1 MKKLFF
7 KCFVVMFALC
17 LPLLAQAQLTT
28 PYFEDFE
35 GMATS
40 ATPTGWDN
48 SASTTATSLTGGYVW
63 GVYET
68 GGNKMIRM
76 NNYWVNNGV
85 ACINTPTITL
95 PATGSCQLAFKYAH
109 TASCGDFKVKIS
121 TDNGV
126 TFTDLATYTKGTGTS
141 YSDPGEFTDATI
153 SLNSYLGQTAIIQF
167 WTTANYGNGA
177 IFVDDVEVGPEPTC
191 FPPTNLQV
199 SDITADEA
207 NFSWTASG
215 HEEVSWE
222 YLCIPATATPDWSNA
237 EPWSMN
243 QVLVDNLTPNTNYKF
258 YIRSYCSPTDQ
269 SKAVS
274 VAFKT
279 LCAAV
284 TPEQLGMITFEQ
296 GFNYGSG
303 NLNGDNCWYAGSF
316 QATSTSYIPSV
327 NSSSYS
333 AFDGEGYLQMRAMT
347 NAAGTSR
354 NDSAYAI
361 LPEINFVGGITNYHM
376 QMRIEKGGKT
386 STTQT
391 FTDTLFVAQLTDP
404 ANPHNFNII
413 GYAVATSNE
422 DYQLADVS
430 FANASATGNYI
441 MLLASAPKWAA
452 TNTKLAQFYIDN
464 IVIKANKLCATP
476 TDIAVSDITPSTVNV
491 SWTGSSDAR
500 IMLATEDVT
509 YPDTYTEWA
518 IDTTVS
524 TNPATIDVAPATDYY
539 LYVQCICSDSSEIS
553 YAPVLFQ
560 SGCDAITSL
569 PWIEDFEEFEGTE
582 DFKKPCWTNVHTE
595 GTATAVAKIEGSR
608 NGTNRTKQLKFDHY
622 GDSGEVVVVTLPEI
636 NIPTANAYEFAI
648 SAYRTNDAYPE
659 LVNDG
664 VYVITENA
672 AGDGFD
678 TLFIP
683 HNIANPGTVGTE
695 NHDDWY
701 TYSVVLPKAGV
712 NNITVRHLSEGGLAM
727 YVDNFTVRAIPAC
740 AQVRHLTATDVQ
752 PRQVSLD
759 WDETGAANYQVVLT
773 TEEINPDTL
782 ATVPDSVI
790 VYNDTVAADSAVATG
805 LIPTVVYYAY
815 VRGICGAENGAW
827 AAPVTFRTP
836 CEDYTITATDIY
848 FQGFEGLEDQV
859 RYVPCW
865 DFITY
870 DPTAYATG
878 SKQMIVSAT
887 KAGSFEARTGSM
899 LFNYGNPYG
908 AYNGANDT
916 SIMVLP
922 QTTNNVQDL
931 RLKFWFACPVESAGD
946 NSPLYFDTLVVGVI
960 TDIADKSTFTPVARF
975 HADQSGVYQLAE
987 AMFDEYTGA
996 QGRIAIQRIPVHYH
1010 PSTWVNQYWG
1020 SIIDDVTIDLAPS
1033 CKKVTEVVASD
1044 ITEAT
1049 AKLSWKAT
1057 NAASYNVI
1065 VADAAIDADALD
1077 SAAMSHI
1084 VTAVSVAEDSVNL
1097 VSLQPYTTYYA
1108 YIVGDCGNGDLA
1120 DASAACQF
1128 TTYMAAPYFQDF
1140 QDVAPAFFMPSEF
1153 TQYATNSHVDSLLA
1167 DGNFETPSVVN
1178 TSNYNDWCAN
1188 NIYAPNYTASINIF
1202 GFDLYRMLATPAI
1215 VMHGSDSLHLSFDLF
1230 KSVWDSTDPADDA
1243 NNYDDYFYVMLANP
1257 EMTSYTMLASWT
1269 NDTVGRGDYSL
1280 RNDISGTSSN
1290 WTLDLS
1296 DYEGAYRII
1305 FAAGSSEENDDYR
1318 LHLDNIVLTA
1328 DATLAVVANNDI
1340 RGTVT
1345 GSTDETF
1352 LGAEVEITAT
1362 PNDDYVFYQWSNGD
1376 NNATTTYTVA
1386 AKHDTVTAIFLPE
1399 FVDFTITSDNEDM
1412 GTVTGTGHYAALD
1425 TVTISAIANEG
1436 FVFSNWSDGS
1446 MDAVREIIAMEDL
1459 NLVAYFDTIMV
1470 NVVAEANDPEFGT
1483 VEGAGVYAYGE
1494 TVQLVAVPA
1503 DHYHFTAW
1511 SNGETTDTINIVVT
1525 SDTTLTANFE
1535 IDSYTVT
1542 VNKTGNGTVEGAGT
1556 FEYGTIVTLTATP
1569 DDGWEFTK
1577 WTMDG
1582 VEFTEATLTFTL
1594 EGDVTVEAV
1603 FSPESAVDNVE
1614 AVEYIAY
1621 TENMNVVV
1629 NGVENH
1635 NVALYDVTGR
1645 LVKMIDNASE
1655 TERFS
1660 VNAAGVYFIRI
1671 DHANTI
1677 RVVVK

>member
-1 MKKLFF
+1 MI
-7 KCFVVMFALC
+7 ALC
-17 LPLLAQAQLTT
+17 LSVMVQAQQTT

-35 GMATS
+35 AMTTGTP
-40 ATPTGWDN
+40 PTGWDN
-48 SASTTATSLTGGYVW
+48 SASTTSTSLTSSYVW
-63 GVYET
+63 GVYSY
-68 GGNKMIRM
+68 GGNQMIRM
-76 NNYWVNNGV
+76 YNWGTQSGIT
-85 ACINTPTITL
+85 CINTPAITL
-95 PATGSCQLAFKYAH
+95 PTEGTCQLVFKYSH

-121 TDNGV
+121 TDNGT
-126 TFTDLATYTKGTGTS
+126 TFTDLATYQKGTGS
-141 YSDPGEFTDATI
+141 SQSDPGEFTDATI
-153 SLNSYLGQTAIIQF
+153 NLNSYIGQTAIIQF
-167 WTTANYGNGA
+167 WATANNGLGA

-207 NFSWTASG
+207 YFSWTASG
-215 HEEVSWE
+215 HNEDSWE
-222 YLCIPATATPDWSNA
+222 YLCIPATATPDWSTA
-237 EPWSMN
+237 ELWSMN
-243 QVLVDNLTPNTNYKF
+243 NVLVDNLIPNTNYKF
-258 YIRSYCSPTDQ
+258 YIRSYCSLTDQ

-279 LCAAV
+279 QCAAV
-284 TPEQLGMITFEQ
+284 TPEQLGIITFEQ

-361 LPEINFVGGITNYHM
+361 LPELNFVDSITNYHM

-386 STTQT
+386 STSQT
-391 FTDTLFVAQLTDP
+391 YSDTLYVAQLTDP

-422 DYQLADVS
+422 NYQLADVS

-441 MLLASAPKWAA
+441 MLLASAPKWAT
-452 TNTKLAQFYIDN
+452 TNTKIAQFYIDN

-518 IDTTVS
+518 VDTTVS
-524 TNPATIDVAPATDYY
+524 TNPATIDVASATDYY

-569 PWIEDFEEFEGTE
+569 PWIEDFEDFEGTE
-582 DFKKPCWTNVHTE
+582 DFKKPCWTNLHTE
-595 GTATAVAKIEGSR
+595 GEGTGVATIEGSR
-608 NGTNRTKQLKFDHY
+608 NGTNRTKQIKFNNT
-622 GDSGEVVVVTLPEI
+622 GDSGDVIVITLPEI

-648 SAYRTNDAYPE
+648 SAYRTNDAYPNM
-659 LVNDG
+659 LNDG

-672 AGDGFD
+672 AGDDFD

-683 HNIANPGTVGTE
+683 HNITNPGAVGTE

-701 TYSVVLPKAGV
+701 TYSVALPKAGL
-712 NNITVRHLSEGGLAM
+712 NKIKVRHLTEGGLSM
-727 YVDNFTVRAIPAC
+727 YVDDFTVRAIPTC
-740 AQVRHLTATDVQ
+740 AQVRHLVATDVQ

-759 WDETGAANYQVVLT
+759 WDATGAANYQVVLT
-773 TEEINPDTL
+773 TVEINPDTL
-782 ATVPDSVI
+782 ASVADSLI
-790 VYNDTVAADSAVATG
+790 MSNDTVAADSAVVTDLVPTG
-805 LIPTVVYYAY
+805 VYYAY

-827 AAPVTFRTP
+827 AAPVSFRTP
-836 CEDYTITATDIY
+836 CEDITITKTDTY
-848 FQGFEGLEDQV
+848 FQGFEGLEDKV

-865 DFITY
+865 DFIIY

-878 SKQMIVSAT
+878 SNIMIVSAT
-887 KAGSFEARTGSM
+887 KTGSFEARTGSM

-931 RLKFWFACPVESAGD
+931 RLKFWFTCPVTSAGE

-960 TDIADKSTFTPVARF
+960 TDIADRTSFTPVARF
-975 HADQSGVYQLAE
+975 HADESGVYQLAE
-987 AMFDEYTGA
+987 ALFDEYTGA
-996 QGRIAIQRIPVHYH
+996 QGRIAIKRIPVHYH
-1010 PSTWVNQYWG
+1010 PSSWVNQYWG
-1020 SIIDDVTIDLAPS
+1020 SIIDDVTIDLAPT
-1033 CKKVTEVVASD
+1033 CKKVTDVVASD
-1044 ITEAT
+1044 VTDVT
-1049 AKLSWKAT
+1049 AKLSWTAT
-1057 NAASYNVI
+1057 NAGSYNVI
-1065 VADAAIDADALD
+1065 VADARIDADAPD

-1097 VSLQPYTTYYA
+1097 VSLQPMTTYYA
-1108 YIVGDCGNGDLA
+1108 YIVGDCGNGDMA

-1128 TTYMAAPYFQDF
+1128 TTAMAAPYFQDF
-1140 QDVAPAFFMPSEF
+1140 QDVAPAFLMPSEL
-1153 TQYATNSHVDSLLA
+1153 TQYLTNNHVDSLLA

-1188 NIYAPNYTASINIF
+1188 NIFDPNYTASINIY

-1215 VMHGSDSLHLSFDLF
+1215 VMHSSDSLRLSFDLF
-1230 KSVWDSTDPADDA
+1230 KSDWTSTNPADDA
-1243 NNYDDYFYVMLANP
+1243 NNLDDYFYVMLANP
-1257 EMTSYTMLASWT
+1257 EMTSYEMIASWT
-1269 NDTVGRGDYSL
+1269 NDTVGKGDYSL
-1280 RNDISGTSSN
+1280 RNDISGTPSN

-1296 DYEGAYRII
+1296 DYDGIYRII
-1305 FAAGSSEENDDYR
+1305 FATGSIEENDDYR
-1318 LHLDNIVLTA
+1318 LHLDNIALTA
-1328 DATLAVVANNDI
+1328 DAKLAVVANNDAY
-1340 RGTVT
+1340 GTVT

-1352 LGAEVEITAT
+1352 LGAEVEITAVA
-1362 PNDDYVFYQWSNGD
+1362 NQDYVFVGWSNGD

-1386 AKHDTVTAIFLPE
+1386 AKNDTITAIFAPS
-1399 FVDFTITSDNEDM
+1399 FVDFVITSDNEDM
-1412 GTVTGTGHYAALD
+1412 GTVTGSGHYAALD
-1425 TVTISAIANEG
+1425 TVVISATANEG
-1436 FVFSNWSDGS
+1436 FVFSNWSDGET
-1446 MDAVREIIAMEDL
+1446 DAVRTIIAIEDVT
-1459 NLVAYFDTIMV
+1459 LVAYFDTIMF

-1503 DHYHFTAW
+1503 DHYHLAAW
-1511 SNGETTDTINIVVT
+1511 SNGETTDTINVVVT

-1542 VNKTGNGTVEGAGT
+1542 VNTTGNGTVDGAGT
-1556 FEYGTIVTLTATP
+1556 FEYGTSVTLTATP
-1569 DDGWEFTK
+1569 DNNWEFSK

-1582 VEFTEATLTFTL
+1582 VDYTDATLTFTL

-1603 FSPESAVDNVE
+1603 FVPVTGVDDVE
-1614 AVEYIAY
+1614 AVEYVAY
-1621 TENMNVVV
+1621 AENLNVIV

-1645 LVKMIDNASE
+1645 LVKMVENASE
-1655 TERFS
+1655 IETIS
-1660 VNAAGVYFIRI
+1660 VNTAGVYFIRI
-1671 DHANTI
+1671 DNNVTI

>member
-1 MKKLFF
+1 M
-7 KCFVVMFALC
+7 VALC
-17 LPLLAQAQLTT
+17 LSIAVQAQQTT

-35 GMATS
+35 GMSTN
-40 ATPTGWDN
+40 TVPTGWDN
-48 SASTTATSLTGGYVW
+48 SASTTSTSLTGGYVW
-63 GVYET
+63 GVYAY
-68 GGNKMIRM
+68 GGNQMIRM
-76 NNYWVNNGV
+76 NNYWVDYGV

-95 PATGSCQLAFKYAH
+95 PATGSCQLVFKYAH
-109 TASCGDFKVKIS
+109 NASCGDFKVKIS
-121 TDNGV
+121 TDNGT
-126 TFTDLATYTKGTGTS
+126 TFTDLATYQKGTGVS
-141 YSDPGEFTDATI
+141 NSDPGEFAEATI
-153 SLNSYLGQTAIIQF
+153 SLNSYLGQSAIIQF
-167 WTTANYGNGA
+167 WTDANYGSGA
-177 IFVDDVEVGPEPTC
+177 IFVDDVEIGPEPTC

-207 NFSWTASG
+207 YFSWTASD
-215 HEEVSWE
+215 HNETSWE
-222 YLCIPATATPDWSNA
+222 YLCIPATATPDWSTA
-237 EPWSMN
+237 ELWSMN
-243 QVLVDNLTPNTNYKF
+243 NVLVDNLIPNTNYKF
-258 YIRSYCSPTDQ
+258 YIRSYCSSTDQ

-284 TPEQLGMITFEQ
+284 TPEQLGLIGFEASE
-296 GFNYGSG
+296 GFVDGAG
-303 NLNGDNCWYAGSF
+303 NLNNSNCWYAGNFTTPADNSR
-316 QATSTSYIPSV
+316 IPQV
-327 NSSSYS
+327 YNSSYS
-333 AFDGEGYLQMRAMT
+333 AFDGENSLKIQSYI
-347 NAAGTSR
+347 SR
-354 NDSAYAI
+354 TANYDSAYAI
-361 LPEINFVGGITNYHM
+361 LPELTFPAGNITNYHM
-376 QMRIEKGGKT
+376 TMRIRKYQNSATYGD
-386 STTQT
+386 S
-391 FTDTLFVAQLTDP
+391 LLVAVLTDP
-404 ANPHNFNII
+404 AYPRNFQVVDTI
-413 GYAVATSNE
+413 VSTTNE
-422 DYQLADVS
+422 YSLADAS
-430 FANASATGNYI
+430 FASCTNNGNYI
-441 MLLASAPKWAA
+441 MLLAVCPISGAAPKYAS
-452 TNTKLAQFYIDN
+452 FYIDN
-464 IVIKANKLCATP
+464 LEVKQNKLTATP
-476 TDIAVSDITPSTVNV
+476 TDLAVNNIQPRSMEA

-500 IMLATEDVT
+500 VMLAASEVT
-509 YPDTYTEWA
+509 NPDTYTEWLV
-518 IDTTVS
+518 DTVVS
-524 TNPATIDVAPATDYY
+524 TNPATIVTEPATRYVM
-539 LYVQCICSDSSEIS
+539 YVQCFGADTSEIS
-553 YAPVLFQ
+553 TTPVAFE
-560 SGCDAITSL
+560 SGCEPFATF
-569 PWIEDFEEFEGTE
+569 PWIEDFEAFEGTE
-582 DFKKPCWTNVHTE
+582 DFDKPCWTNVHTE

-608 NGTNRTKQLKFDHY
+608 NGKNNTKQLKFDHY
-622 GDSGEVVVVTLPEI
+622 GDSGEVVVVTLPEF

-648 SAYRTNDAYPE
+648 SAYRTNDAYPN

-683 HNIANPGTVGTE
+683 HNITNPGSVGTE

-701 TYSVVLPKAGV
+701 TYSVVLPKAGL

-740 AQVRHLTATDVQ
+740 AQVRHLVATDVL
-752 PRQVSLD
+752 PHQVSLD
-759 WDETGAANYQVVLT
+759 WDATGAANYQVVLT
-773 TEEINPDTL
+773 TVEINPDTL

-827 AAPVTFRTP
+827 AASISFRTP
-836 CEDYTITATDIY
+836 CEDYTITATEKY
-848 FQGFEGLEDQV
+848 FQGFEGLEDKV

-878 SKQMIVSAT
+878 SNMMIVSAT
-887 KAGSFEARTGSM
+887 KAGSFEARTGEM

-931 RLKFWFACPVESAGD
+931 RLKFWFTCPVSSAGD
-946 NSPLYFDTLVVGVI
+946 NSPMYFDTLVVGVI
-960 TDIADKSTFTPVARF
+960 TDIADRTTFTPVARF
-975 HADQSGVYQLAE
+975 HADESGVYQLAE
-987 AMFDEYTGA
+987 ALFDEYTGA

-1020 SIIDDVTIDLAPS
+1020 SIIDDVTIDLAPT
-1033 CKKVTEVVASD
+1033 CKKVTDLVASD
-1044 ITEAT
+1044 VTDVT
-1049 AKLSWKAT
+1049 AKLSWTAT
-1057 NAASYNVI
+1057 NAGSYNVI

-1084 VTAVSVAEDSVNL
+1084 VTAVSVAEDTVNL

-1167 DGNFETPSVVN
+1167 DGNFETPSVV
-1178 TSNYNDWCAN
+1178 TSSGYNDWCAN
-1188 NIYAPNYTASINIF
+1188 NIFAPNYTASINIY

-1215 VMHGSDSLHLSFDLF
+1215 VMHSSDSLRLSFDLF
-1230 KSVWDSTDPADDA
+1230 KSVWNSTAPADDA

-1257 EMTSYTMLASWT
+1257 EMTSYTMIASWT
-1269 NDTVGRGDYSL
+1269 NDTVGKGDYSL
-1280 RNDISGTSSN
+1280 RDSISGTPSN

-1386 AKHDTVTAIFLPE
+1386 AKNDTITAIFAPT

-1412 GTVTGTGHYAALD
+1412 GTVTGSGHYAALD
-1425 TVTISAIANEG
+1425 TVTISATANTG
-1436 FVFSNWSDGS
+1436 FVFSNWSDGNT
-1446 MDAVREIIAMEDL
+1446 DAVRTIIATEDL
-1459 NLVAYFDTIMV
+1459 NLVAYFDTIKV
-1470 NVVAEANDPEFGT
+1470 DVIVDITGEGT
-1483 VEGAGVYAYGE
+1483 VTGDGTYNYGAQV
-1494 TVQLVAVPA
+1494 TLVATPA
-1503 DHYHFTAW
+1503 DGY
-1511 SNGETTDTINIVVT
+1511 
-1525 SDTTLTANFE
+1525 
-1535 IDSYTVT
+1535 
-1542 VNKTGNGTVEGAGT
+1542 
-1556 FEYGTIVTLTATP
+1556 
-1569 DDGWEFTK
+1569 EFVK
-1577 WTMDG
+1577 WTMNEAEYTD
-1582 VEFTEATLTFTL
+1582 ATLTFTVT
-1594 EGDVTVEAV
+1594 ENVTVYVEFAV
-1603 FSPESAVDNVE
+1603 KSAVDNVE
-1614 AVEYIAY
+1614 TVEYVAY
-1621 TENMNVVV
+1621 AEEMNVVV
-1629 NGVENH
+1629 NGVESH
-1635 NVALYDVTGR
+1635 NVAVYDAAGR
-1645 LVKMIDNASE
+1645 LVKMINNASSDI
-1655 TERFS
+1655 ERIR
-1660 VNAAGVYFIRI
+1660 VQAAGVYIIRI
-1671 DHANTI
+1671 DNNQTL